1 MIILVRLRRVLPP
14 VTRLRDGPDNSAG
27 RVEVFFA
34 GQWGTV
40 CDDEFDDNEANVVCR
55 QLGFEGG
62 EARTA
67 GFFGSGWGSI
77 LLSELKCE
85 GDESSLLECP
95 RQKYNG
101 MCDHYED
108 AGVVCERCEYY
119 GRAGVRAGGRAGV
132 RAGVRAGGRV
142 CGRAGVR
149 AGGRAGGLTDA
160 RTHGRTDTRMN
171 NQSNQTFTQSNN

>member
-1 MIILVRLRRVLPP
+1 MKKSQNDTLPYPISRVLIP

-95 RQKYNG
+95 RQTYNG

-108 AGVVCERCEYY
+108 AGVVCERCEY
-119 GRAGVRAGGRAGV
+119 
-132 RAGVRAGGRV
+132 
-142 CGRAGVR
+142 CGR
-149 AGGRAGGLTDA
+149 AGGRAGGWAIQT
-160 RTHGRTDTRMN
+160 N
-171 NQSNQTFTQSNN
+171 NQTNRKAYHITYHDIMHIKSDNCASF